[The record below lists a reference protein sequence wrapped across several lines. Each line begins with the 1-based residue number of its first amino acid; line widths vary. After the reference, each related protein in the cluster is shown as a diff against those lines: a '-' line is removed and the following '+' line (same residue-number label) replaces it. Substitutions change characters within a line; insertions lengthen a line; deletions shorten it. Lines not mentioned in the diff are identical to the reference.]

1 MSIGI
6 NSSTSYQPAS
16 TQLDFSALSGKSPQT
31 NTFSEE
37 STAQAVD
44 PSALL
49 FDTAS
54 QKDVSFGK
62 PDNTVQSPTD
72 SSAATDPQS
81 NVVKLLSALVT
92 SLLQMLMNLNKK
104 QDTGQ
109 DSNEWQDPFQNNG
122 GLGTPSTEGGGGGT
136 EAASGGDDGGGG
148 TEATSGGDDGGGG
161 TTAAS
166 GGGDGGGTTAA
177 SGGGDGGGTTAA
189 SGGGDGGGTSPAT
202 EGDGGGSYASTGADG
217 SGTPSTD
224 NGSDSGDGV
233 TPQVTPQLANPG
245 RNSGN
250 GTVSDTTGSLEQSGE
265 VNVVRDTIKVG
276 ADQVYDGHGAT
287 FTADKS
293 MGTGDQDEHQKPLF
307 ELAEGAV
314 LKNVN
319 LGENEAD
326 GIHVNAKNSEQV
338 TIDNV
343 HAQNVGEDMITVK
356 GEGGAKV
363 TNLNITNSSA
373 NGADDKVI
381 QLNADT
387 HLKVDGFKATDFGT
401 LVRTNGG
408 KQFDDM
414 SVELNGVDATHG
426 KFALVKS
433 DSDDLKLATGDIA
446 MTDVKHA
453 YDKTKASTQHTEL

>member
-136 EAASGGDDGGGG
+136 EAASGGDDGGGS
-148 TEATSGGDDGGGG
+148 TEATSGGD
-161 TTAAS
+161 
-166 GGGDGGGTTAA
+166 
-177 SGGGDGGGTTAA
+177 DGGGTTAA

-202 EGDGGGSYASTGADG
+202 EGDGGGSYASTGTDG
-217 SGTPSTD
+217 GGTPSTD

-233 TPQVTPQLANPG
+233 TPQVTPQLANPS
-245 RNSGN
+245 RSSGN

-276 ADQVYDGHGAT
+276 PDQVYDGHGAT

-453 YDKTKASTQHTEL
+453 YDKTKASTQHTEF

>member
-148 TEATSGGDDGGGG
+148 TEATSGGDDG
-161 TTAAS
+161 
-166 GGGDGGGTTAA
+166 GGGTTAA

>member
-72 SSAATDPQS
+72 SSTATDPQS

-136 EAASGGDDGGGG
+136 EAASGGDEGGGG
-148 TEATSGGDDGGGG
+148 TEATSGGD
-161 TTAAS
+161 
-166 GGGDGGGTTAA
+166 
-177 SGGGDGGGTTAA
+177 DGGGTTAA
-189 SGGGDGGGTSPAT
+189 SGGGDGGGTSPTT

-217 SGTPSTD
+217 SGTPSTED
-224 NGSDSGDGV
+224 GTGGGGSDGV

-265 VNVVRDTIKVG
+265 VNVVKDTIKVG
-276 ADQVYDGHGAT
+276 PGQVYDGHGAT

-326 GIHVNAKNSEQV
+326 GIHVNARNSEQV

>member
-6 NSSTSYQPAS
+6 NSSTTYQPAS

-31 NTFSEE
+31 NTFNDE

-54 QKDVSFGK
+54 QKDLSFGK

-122 GLGTPSTEGGGGGT
+122 GLGTPSTEGGGGG
-136 EAASGGDDGGGG
+136 GG
-148 TEATSGGDDGGGG
+148 TEAASGGDDGGGG

-166 GGGDGGGTTAA
+166 GGGDGGGT
-177 SGGGDGGGTTAA
+177 
-189 SGGGDGGGTSPAT
+189 SPTT

-217 SGTPSTD
+217 SGTPSTED
-224 NGSDSGDGV
+224 GTGGGGGDSV

-245 RNSGN
+245 RSSGN

-265 VNVVRDTIKVG
+265 VNVEKDTIEVG
-276 ADQVYDGHGAT
+276 PGQVYDGHGAT

-433 DSDDLKLATGDIA
+433 DSDNLKLATGDIA
-446 MTDVKHA
+446 MSDVKHA

>member
-6 NSSTSYQPAS
+6 NSSTTYQPAS

-31 NTFSEE
+31 NTFNDE

-122 GLGTPSTEGGGGGT
+122 GLGTPSTEGGGGGGGT
-136 EAASGGDDGGGG
+136 EAASGGD
-148 TEATSGGDDGGGG
+148 
-161 TTAAS
+161 
-166 GGGDGGGTTAA
+166 
-177 SGGGDGGGTTAA
+177 DGGGTTAA
-189 SGGGDGGGTSPAT
+189 SGGGDGGGTSPTT

-217 SGTPSTD
+217 SGTPSTED
-224 NGSDSGDGV
+224 GTGGGGGGGDSV

-245 RNSGN
+245 RSSGN

-265 VNVVRDTIKVG
+265 VNVEKDTIEVG
-276 ADQVYDGHGAT
+276 PGQVYDGHGAT

-433 DSDDLKLATGDIA
+433 DSDNLKLATGDIA
-446 MTDVKHA
+446 MSDVKHA

>member
-136 EAASGGDDGGGG
+136 EAASGGDDGGGS
-148 TEATSGGDDGGGG
+148 TEATSGGDDGG
-161 TTAAS
+161 
-166 GGGDGGGTTAA
+166 GGGTTAA

>member
-6 NSSTSYQPAS
+6 NSSTTYQPAS

-31 NTFSEE
+31 NTFSDE

-122 GLGTPSTEGGGGGT
+122 GLGTPSTEGGGGG
-136 EAASGGDDGGGG
+136 GG
-148 TEATSGGDDGGGG
+148 TEAASGGDDGGGG

-166 GGGDGGGTTAA
+166 GGGDGGGT
-177 SGGGDGGGTTAA
+177 
-189 SGGGDGGGTSPAT
+189 SPTT

-217 SGTPSTD
+217 SGTPSTED
-224 NGSDSGDGV
+224 GTGGGGGDSV

-245 RNSGN
+245 RSSGN

-265 VNVVRDTIKVG
+265 VNVEKDTIEVG
-276 ADQVYDGHGAT
+276 PGQVYDGHGAT

-433 DSDDLKLATGDIA
+433 DSDNLKLATGDIA

>member
-6 NSSTSYQPAS
+6 NSSTTYQPAS

-31 NTFSEE
+31 NTFNDE

-122 GLGTPSTEGGGGGT
+122 GLGTPSTEGGGGG
-136 EAASGGDDGGGG
+136 GG
-148 TEATSGGDDGGGG
+148 TEAASGGDDGGGG

-166 GGGDGGGTTAA
+166 GGGDGGGT
-177 SGGGDGGGTTAA
+177 
-189 SGGGDGGGTSPAT
+189 SPTT

-217 SGTPSTD
+217 SGTPSTED
-224 NGSDSGDGV
+224 GTGGGGGGGDSV

-245 RNSGN
+245 RSSGN

-265 VNVVRDTIKVG
+265 VNVEKDTIEVG
-276 ADQVYDGHGAT
+276 PGQVYDGHGAT

-433 DSDDLKLATGDIA
+433 DSDNLKLATGDIA
-446 MTDVKHA
+446 MSDVKHA

>member
-148 TEATSGGDDGGGG
+148 T
-161 TTAAS
+161 TAA
-166 GGGDGGGTTAA
+166 T
-177 SGGGDGGGTTAA
+177 
-189 SGGGDGGGTSPAT
+189 GGGDGGGTSPTT
-202 EGDGGGSYASTGADG
+202 EGDGG
-217 SGTPSTD
+217 GTPSTD

-245 RNSGN
+245 RSSGN
-250 GTVSDTTGSLEQSGE
+250 GTVSDTTGSLEQSGN
-265 VNVVRDTIKVG
+265 VNVVKDTIKVG
-276 ADQVYDGHGAT
+276 PDQVYDGHGAT

-453 YDKTKASTQHTEL
+453 YDKTKASTQHTEF

>member
-6 NSSTSYQPAS
+6 NSSTTYQPAS

-31 NTFSEE
+31 NTFNDE

-122 GLGTPSTEGGGGGT
+122 GLGTPSTEGGGGG
-136 EAASGGDDGGGG
+136 GG
-148 TEATSGGDDGGGG
+148 TEAASGGDDGGGG

-166 GGGDGGGTTAA
+166 GGGDGGGTFPT
-177 SGGGDGGGTTAA
+177 
-189 SGGGDGGGTSPAT
+189 T

-217 SGTPSTD
+217 SGTPSTED
-224 NGSDSGDGV
+224 GTGGGGGDSV

-245 RNSGN
+245 RSSGN

-265 VNVVRDTIKVG
+265 VNVEKDTIEVG
-276 ADQVYDGHGAT
+276 PGQVYDGHGAT

-433 DSDDLKLATGDIA
+433 DSDNLKLATGDIA
-446 MTDVKHA
+446 MSDVKHA

>member
-31 NTFSEE
+31 NTFSDE

-49 FDTAS
+49 FDTAR
-54 QKDVSFGK
+54 QKDVSFGQ
-62 PDNTVQSPTD
+62 PDNTVQNPTD

-109 DSNEWQDPFQNNG
+109 DSNEWQDPFQNEG
-122 GLGTPSTEGGGGGT
+122 GLGTPSAEGSDSGT
-136 EAASGGDDGGGG
+136 QEASGGD
-148 TEATSGGDDGGGG
+148 EGGG
-161 TTAAS
+161 TTAAT
-166 GGGDGGGTTAA
+166 GGDGGG
-177 SGGGDGGGTTAA
+177 
-189 SGGGDGGGTSPAT
+189 GTSPTT
-202 EGDGGGSYASTGADG
+202 EGDGGGSYVSTGADG
-217 SGTPSTD
+217 SGAPSTED
-224 NGSDSGDGV
+224 GTGGGGGSDGV

-265 VNVVRDTIKVG
+265 VNVVKDTIKVG
-276 ADQVYDGHGAT
+276 AGQVFDGHGAT

>member
-148 TEATSGGDDGGGG
+148 TEATSGGDEGGGG
-161 TTAAS
+161 TTAA
-166 GGGDGGGTTAA
+166 T
-177 SGGGDGGGTTAA
+177 
-189 SGGGDGGGTSPAT
+189 GGGDGGGTSPTT

-217 SGTPSTD
+217 SGTPSTED
-224 NGSDSGDGV
+224 GTGGGGSDGV

-245 RNSGN
+245 RSSGN
-250 GTVSDTTGSLEQSGE
+250 GTVSDTTGSLEQSGN
-265 VNVVRDTIKVG
+265 VNVLKDTIKVG
-276 ADQVYDGHGAT
+276 PGQVFDGHGAT

-373 NGADDKVI
+373 NGADDKVV

-414 SVELNGVDATHG
+414 SVELNGVNATHG

>member
-109 DSNEWQDPFQNNG
+109 DANEWQDPFQNNG

-148 TEATSGGDDGGGG
+148 T
-161 TTAAS
+161 TAA
-166 GGGDGGGTTAA
+166 T
-177 SGGGDGGGTTAA
+177 
-189 SGGGDGGGTSPAT
+189 GGGDGGGTSPTT

-245 RNSGN
+245 RSSGN

-265 VNVVRDTIKVG
+265 VNVVKDTIKVG
-276 ADQVYDGHGAT
+276 PGQVYDGHGAT

-326 GIHVNAKNSEQV
+326 GIHVNARNSEQV

-453 YDKTKASTQHTEL
+453 YDKTMASTQHTEL

>member
-31 NTFSEE
+31 NTFSDE

-49 FDTAS
+49 FDTAR
-54 QKDVSFGK
+54 QKDVSFGQ
-62 PDNTVQSPTD
+62 PDNTVQNPTD
-72 SSAATDPQS
+72 SSAATDTQS

-109 DSNEWQDPFQNNG
+109 DSNEWQDPFQNEG
-122 GLGTPSTEGGGGGT
+122 GLGTPSAEGSDGGT
-136 EAASGGDDGGGG
+136 QEASGGD
-148 TEATSGGDDGGGG
+148 EGGG
-161 TTAAS
+161 TTAAT
-166 GGGDGGGTTAA
+166 GGDGGG
-177 SGGGDGGGTTAA
+177 S
-189 SGGGDGGGTSPAT
+189 TSPTT
-202 EGDGGGSYASTGADG
+202 EGDGGGSYVSTGADG
-217 SGTPSTD
+217 SGAPSTED
-224 NGSDSGDGV
+224 GTGGGGGSDGV

-265 VNVVRDTIKVG
+265 VDVVEDTIKVG
-276 ADQVYDGHGAT
+276 AGQVYDGHGAT

-363 TNLNITNSSA
+363 TNLNIINSSA

>member
-148 TEATSGGDDGGGG
+148 TEVTSGGDEGGGGTEATSGGDDGGGG
-161 TTAAS
+161 TTAA
-166 GGGDGGGTTAA
+166 T
-177 SGGGDGGGTTAA
+177 
-189 SGGGDGGGTSPAT
+189 GGGDGGGTSPTT
-202 EGDGGGSYASTGADG
+202 EGDGG
-217 SGTPSTD
+217 GTPSTD

-245 RNSGN
+245 RSSGN

-265 VNVVRDTIKVG
+265 VNVVKDTIKVG
-276 ADQVYDGHGAT
+276 AGQVFDGHGAT

-433 DSDDLKLATGDIA
+433 DSDDLKLTTGDIA

>member
-6 NSSTSYQPAS
+6 NSSTTYQPAS

-31 NTFSEE
+31 NTFSDE

-122 GLGTPSTEGGGGGT
+122 GLGTPSTEGGGGGGGT
-136 EAASGGDDGGGG
+136 EAASGGDEG
-148 TEATSGGDDGGGG
+148 
-161 TTAAS
+161 
-166 GGGDGGGTTAA
+166 
-177 SGGGDGGGTTAA
+177 GGGTTAA
-189 SGGGDGGGTSPAT
+189 SGGGDGGGTSPTT

-217 SGTPSTD
+217 SGTPSTED
-224 NGSDSGDGV
+224 GTGGGGGGGDSV

-245 RNSGN
+245 RSSGN

-265 VNVVRDTIKVG
+265 VNVEKDTIEVG
-276 ADQVYDGHGAT
+276 PGQVYDGHGAT

-433 DSDDLKLATGDIA
+433 DSDNLKLATGDIA
-446 MTDVKHA
+446 MSDVKHA

>member
-6 NSSTSYQPAS
+6 NSSTTYQPAS

-31 NTFSEE
+31 NTFNDE

-122 GLGTPSTEGGGGGT
+122 GLGTPSTEGGGGG
-136 EAASGGDDGGGG
+136 GG
-148 TEATSGGDDGGGG
+148 TEAASGGDDGGGG

-166 GGGDGGGTTAA
+166 GGGDGGGT
-177 SGGGDGGGTTAA
+177 
-189 SGGGDGGGTSPAT
+189 SPTT

-217 SGTPSTD
+217 SGTPSTED
-224 NGSDSGDGV
+224 GTGGGGGGSV

-245 RNSGN
+245 RSSGN

-265 VNVVRDTIKVG
+265 VNVEKDTIEVG
-276 ADQVYDGHGAT
+276 PGQVYDGHGAT

-433 DSDDLKLATGDIA
+433 DSDNLKLATGDIA
-446 MTDVKHA
+446 MSDVKHA

>member
-109 DSNEWQDPFQNNG
+109 DSNEWQDPFQNEG
-122 GLGTPSTEGGGGGT
+122 GLGTPSAEGSDGGT
-136 EAASGGDDGGGG
+136 QEASGGD
-148 TEATSGGDDGGGG
+148 EGGG
-161 TTAAS
+161 TTAAT
-166 GGGDGGGTTAA
+166 GGDGGGGTSPTTE
-177 SGGGDGGGTTAA
+177 
-189 SGGGDGGGTSPAT
+189 GDGGGTSPTA
-202 EGDGGGSYASTGADG
+202 EGDGGGSYVSTGADG
-217 SGTPSTD
+217 SGAPSTED
-224 NGSDSGDGV
+224 GTGGGGGSDGV

>member
-6 NSSTSYQPAS
+6 NSSTTYQPAS

-31 NTFSEE
+31 NTFNDE

-122 GLGTPSTEGGGGGT
+122 GLGTPSTEGGGGG
-136 EAASGGDDGGGG
+136 GG
-148 TEATSGGDDGGGG
+148 TEAASGGDDGGGG

-166 GGGDGGGTTAA
+166 GGGDGGGT
-177 SGGGDGGGTTAA
+177 
-189 SGGGDGGGTSPAT
+189 SPTT

-217 SGTPSTD
+217 SGTPSTED
-224 NGSDSGDGV
+224 GTGGGGGDSV

-245 RNSGN
+245 RSSGN

-265 VNVVRDTIKVG
+265 VNVEKDTIEVG
-276 ADQVYDGHGAT
+276 PGQVYDGHGAT

-293 MGTGDQDEHQKPLF
+293 MGTGNQDEHQKPLF

-433 DSDDLKLATGDIA
+433 DSDNLKLATGDIA
-446 MTDVKHA
+446 MSDVKHA

>member
-31 NTFSEE
+31 NTFSDE

-49 FDTAS
+49 FDTAR
-54 QKDVSFGK
+54 QKDVSFGQ
-62 PDNTVQSPTD
+62 PDNTVQNPTD
-72 SSAATDPQS
+72 SSAATDTQS

-109 DSNEWQDPFQNNG
+109 DSNEWQDPFQNEG
-122 GLGTPSTEGGGGGT
+122 GLGTPSAEGSDGGT
-136 EAASGGDDGGGG
+136 QEASGGD
-148 TEATSGGDDGGGG
+148 EGGG
-161 TTAAS
+161 TTAAT
-166 GGGDGGGTTAA
+166 GGDGGGGTSPTTE
-177 SGGGDGGGTTAA
+177 
-189 SGGGDGGGTSPAT
+189 GDGGGTSPTA
-202 EGDGGGSYASTGADG
+202 EGDGGGSYVSTGADG
-217 SGTPSTD
+217 SGAPSTED
-224 NGSDSGDGV
+224 GTGGGGGSDGV

-265 VNVVRDTIKVG
+265 VNVVKDTIKVG
-276 ADQVYDGHGAT
+276 AGQVFDGHGAT

>member
-6 NSSTSYQPAS
+6 NSSTTYQPAS

-31 NTFSEE
+31 NTFNDE

-122 GLGTPSTEGGGGGT
+122 GLGTPSTEGGGGG
-136 EAASGGDDGGGG
+136 GG
-148 TEATSGGDDGGGG
+148 TEAASGGDDGGGG

-166 GGGDGGGTTAA
+166 GGGDGGGT
-177 SGGGDGGGTTAA
+177 
-189 SGGGDGGGTSPAT
+189 SPTT

-217 SGTPSTD
+217 SGTPSTED
-224 NGSDSGDGV
+224 GTGGGGGGGGGGGDSV

-245 RNSGN
+245 RSSGN

-265 VNVVRDTIKVG
+265 VNVEKDTIEVG
-276 ADQVYDGHGAT
+276 PGQVYDGHGAT

-433 DSDDLKLATGDIA
+433 DSDNLKLATGDIA
-446 MTDVKHA
+446 MSDVKHA

>member
-109 DSNEWQDPFQNNG
+109 DANEWQDPFQNNG

-136 EAASGGDDGGGG
+136 EAASGGDGGGGGG
-148 TEATSGGDDGGGG
+148 TEATSG
-161 TTAAS
+161 
-166 GGGDGGGTTAA
+166 
-177 SGGGDGGGTTAA
+177 GGGTTAA

>member
-6 NSSTSYQPAS
+6 NSSTTYQPAS

-31 NTFSEE
+31 NTFNDE

-136 EAASGGDDGGGG
+136 EAASGGDDGGG
-148 TEATSGGDDGGGG
+148 
-161 TTAAS
+161 
-166 GGGDGGGTTAA
+166 
-177 SGGGDGGGTTAA
+177 TTAA
-189 SGGGDGGGTSPAT
+189 SGGGDGGGTSPTT

-217 SGTPSTD
+217 SGTPSTED
-224 NGSDSGDGV
+224 GTGGGGGGGDSV

-245 RNSGN
+245 RSSGN

-265 VNVVRDTIKVG
+265 VNVEKDTIEVG
-276 ADQVYDGHGAT
+276 PGQVYDGHGAT

-433 DSDDLKLATGDIA
+433 DSDNLKLATGDIA
-446 MTDVKHA
+446 MSDVKHA